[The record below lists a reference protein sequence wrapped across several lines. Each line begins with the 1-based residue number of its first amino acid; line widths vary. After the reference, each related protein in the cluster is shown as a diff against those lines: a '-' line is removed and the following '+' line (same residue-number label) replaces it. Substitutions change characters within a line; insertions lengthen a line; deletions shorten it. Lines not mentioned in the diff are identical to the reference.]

1 MFSFL
6 ICAIFIN
13 CYILLLNDISNSKRY
28 TDFLFLPMLGSVI
41 REQTCFSPSPLK
53 EFSKRLAIDHVL
65 LGSLRHRRH
74 FCLPTWWV
82 KVYKFFSQWIFG
94 GFILK
99 TPLVI
104 VLLPEE
110 EEVYERKHIV
120 SWNNT
125 LGTILTVWFLKTT
138 MPKGDSKGK
147 GGRGKR
153 GQQPRK
159 KGDYAT
165 LCFVLGIFLLYWFI
179 TYFQLKLW
187 IGS

>member
-1 MFSFL
+1 MFLSLPSQAVFEKTCNRSRSSWIFTSSPAFL
-6 ICAIFIN
+6 
-13 CYILLLNDISNSKRY
+13 SS
-28 TDFLFLPMLGSVI
+28 
-41 REQTCFSPSPLK
+41 
-53 EFSKRLAIDHVL
+53 HL
-65 LGSLRHRRH
+65 LG
-74 FCLPTWWV
+74 

-125 LGTILTVWFLKTT
+125 LGTILNVWFLKTT

-147 GGRGKR
+147 GSRGKR

-159 KGDYAT
+159 KGDCAT
-165 LCFVLGIFLLYWFI
+165 LGFVFGVCFLYWFI
-179 TYFQLKLW
+179 KYFQLKLW